1 MFLCIKGAETTK
13 LVLTGNTFT
22 GLKNCDAA
30 AAVEISGIADAK
42 IADNEVDAN
51 DDTAKIKVGQNISPK
66 GFSKK

>member
-1 MFLCIKGAETTK
+1 MLCINGAETTK

-51 DDTAKIKVGQNISPK
+51 EDTAKIKVGQSTSPT

>member
-1 MFLCIKGAETTK
+1 MLCIKGAETTK

-30 AAVEISGIADAK
+30 AAVEISGIADVK
-42 IADNEVDAN
+42 GISDNKVDTN